1 MNYTIISDSI
11 SGLVAADKLIQ
22 NKNFVDLYIPNG
34 CNFNGFLTK
43 NLNTGSRLFE
53 LEYQESSED
62 NVKNISNY
70 KPEYKGHSH
79 FMVPIKKYLDE
90 LFSNNLVKVDNPKLI
105 IKNNEYKD
113 FLYGDYFKEAAK
125 FLKNKKEKLNL
136 TSNFKIDNYTDY
148 LSKLN
153 EFNNFIDLSKTIHDD
168 EIHNIIKSLYQ
179 KLNVDFELISKY
191 HRILWLPV
199 LWDSSIW
206 KYFENQSMNLK
217 DSKFYKVKNSNF
229 NFVENLISK
238 LNKQD
243 GLNVIYFD
251 PSNFRVVNS
260 KVYIGN
266 NVFKDSNK
274 LIVSLS
280 LKYFEN
286 NFNDIDSDDSQL
298 WNFANFKFDKSYLLK
313 EFSQITFTDK
323 ELPYR
328 VSYLDLNQEI
338 NLCIEYGVNLT
349 EESKVF
355 EFLVNSK
362 FMSEKILQ
370 SINEINEFKIPFK
383 IPTYK
388 NEQNYNLKLEKINDL
403 LKNSIKLAPISFYQ
417 SSALN
422 EQIAQGLAIESKL
435 S

>member
-1 MNYTIISDSI
+1 
-11 SGLVAADKLIQ
+11 
-22 NKNFVDLYIPNG
+22 
-34 CNFNGFLTK
+34 
-43 NLNTGSRLFE
+43 
-53 LEYQESSED
+53 
-62 NVKNISNY
+62 
-70 KPEYKGHSH
+70 
-79 FMVPIKKYLDE
+79 
-90 LFSNNLVKVDNPKLI
+90 
-105 IKNNEYKD
+105 
-113 FLYGDYFKEAAK
+113 
-125 FLKNKKEKLNL
+125 
-136 TSNFKIDNYTDY
+136 
-148 LSKLN
+148 
-153 EFNNFIDLSKTIHDD
+153 
-168 EIHNIIKSLYQ
+168 
-179 KLNVDFELISKY
+179 
-191 HRILWLPV
+191 
-199 LWDSSIW
+199 
-206 KYFENQSMNLK
+206 MNLK